1 MNEVTFQNV
10 SKTYAGNQ
18 VKAVD
23 DLTLSLNAGE
33 IFGFLGP
40 NGAGKTTTI
49 KMLTGILSIDCGQI
63 TVFGRD
69 LVRESIA
76 AKRNIGFVT
85 DSGVLFEKMTGREFI
100 NFMADIYDVSL
111 EQRRTRSDELIDRFS
126 LREVFDKQIGSYSH
140 GMQQKIA
147 IVGALVH
154 EPGVLVLDEPM
165 VGLDPQS
172 VREFKNIMRA
182 HADKGNVVF
191 FSTHVLDM
199 AEKICDRI
207 GIINKGKLIM
217 SGDLDEIKAAKGD
230 ESLEDIFLTV
240 AGTASEV

>member
-18 VKAVD
+18 IKAVD

-111 EQRRTRSDELIDRFS
+111 EQRKARSDELIDRFS

-172 VREFKNIMRA
+172 VREFKDIMRA

-217 SGDLDEIKAAKGD
+217 SGDLEEIKAAKGD

>member
-1 MNEVTFQNV
+1 M
-10 SKTYAGNQ
+10 
-18 VKAVD
+18 
-23 DLTLSLNAGE
+23 
-33 IFGFLGP
+33 
-40 NGAGKTTTI
+40 
-49 KMLTGILSIDCGQI
+49 
-63 TVFGRD
+63 
-69 LVRESIA
+69 
-76 AKRNIGFVT
+76 
-85 DSGVLFEKMTGREFI
+85 
-100 NFMADIYDVSL
+100 
-111 EQRRTRSDELIDRFS
+111 
-126 LREVFDKQIGSYSH
+126 FDKQTGSYSH

-172 VREFKNIMRA
+172 VREFKDIMRA

>member
-1 MNEVTFQNV
+1 MNEVIFENV
-10 SKTYAGNQ
+10 SKTYAGSR

-23 DLTLSLNAGE
+23 SLSMSLNAGE

-49 KMLTGILSIDCGQI
+49 KMLTGILAIDEGRVS
-63 TVFGRD
+63 VFGSD
-69 LVRESIA
+69 MEKQSIA
-76 AKRNIGFVT
+76 AKRHIGFVT
-85 DSGVLFEKMTGREFI
+85 DSGVLFEKLTGREFV
-100 NFMADIYDVSL
+100 NFMADVYGVSV
-111 EQRRTRSDELIDRFS
+111 EQRRCRADELIDRFA
-126 LREVFDKQIGSYSH
+126 LREVFDRQIGSYSH

-154 EPGVLVLDEPM
+154 DPDVLVLDEPM

-172 VREFKNIMRA
+172 VREFKDIMRA
-182 HADKGNVVF
+182 HADRGKVVF

-207 GIINKGKLIM
+207 GIIDRGRLVM
-217 SGDLDEIKAAKGD
+217 AGDLEEIRAAKGD
-230 ESLEDIFLTV
+230 ESLEDIFLSV
-240 AGTASEV
+240 AGSAPEV

>member
-1 MNEVTFQNV
+1 MNEVVFEGV
-10 SKTYAGNQ
+10 SKTYVGGRA
-18 VKAVD
+18 KAVD
-23 DLTLSLNAGE
+23 HLDLALNAGE

-49 KMLTGILSIDCGQI
+49 KMLTGILSMDEGRIS
-63 TVFGRD
+63 VFGKD
-69 LVRESIA
+69 VVAESIE

-85 DSGVLFEKMTGREFI
+85 DSGVLFEKLTGREFVD
-100 NFMADIYDVSL
+100 FMADVYGVSA
-111 EQRRTRSDELIDRFS
+111 EDRRTRAEELIDRFA
-126 LREVFDKQIGSYSH
+126 LRDVFDRQIGSYSH

-154 EPGVLVLDEPM
+154 DPGVLVLDEPM

-172 VREFKNIMRA
+172 VREFKDIMRT

-207 GIINKGKLIM
+207 GIISGGKLIM
-217 SGDLDEIKAAKGD
+217 AGDLDEIKAAKGD
-230 ESLEDIFLTV
+230 ESLEDIFLSV
-240 AGTASEV
+240 AGMGAEV

>member
-1 MNEVTFQNV
+1 MNEVVFGGV
-10 SKTYAGNQ
+10 SKTYAGNK

-23 DLTLSLNAGE
+23 HLDLSLNAGE

-49 KMLTGILSIDCGQI
+49 KMLTGILSIDEGGI
-63 TVFGRD
+63 NVFGSDITRSPI
-69 LVRESIA
+69 E
-76 AKRNIGFVT
+76 AKKHIGFVT
-85 DSGVLFEKMTGREFI
+85 DSGVLFDKLTGREFVD
-100 NFMADIYDVSL
+100 FMADMYGVSA
-111 EQRRTRSDELIDRFS
+111 EDRKARSEELIDRFA
-126 LREVFDKQIGSYSH
+126 LREVFDRQIGTYSH

-154 EPGVLVLDEPM
+154 DPDVLVLDEPM

-172 VREFKNIMRA
+172 VRQFKDIMRT

-207 GIINKGKLIM
+207 GIINGGRLIVA
-217 SGDLDEIKAAKGD
+217 GDLDEIKTAKGD
-230 ESLEDIFLTV
+230 ESLEDIFLSV
-240 AGTASEV
+240 AGTAQEV